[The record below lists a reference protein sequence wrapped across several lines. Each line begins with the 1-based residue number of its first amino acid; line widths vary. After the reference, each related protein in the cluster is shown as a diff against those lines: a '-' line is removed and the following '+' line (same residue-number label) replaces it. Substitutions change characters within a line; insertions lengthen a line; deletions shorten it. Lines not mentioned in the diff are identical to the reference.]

1 MAMGPESGSP
11 VLQPLG
17 PRTRGPGGLIAV
29 VVIGLFLAVLKPWA
43 GFDPAGSGAGAGAS
57 GGFGR
62 TGPAI
67 ASAVAELSAATPSP
81 TPRDPAAIARAAVDA
96 ECNQPSG
103 WRLYDIDRWRGK
115 PIHVWLAIEAIRA
128 AGPLD
133 PAIEVLP
140 VVATT
145 VDALGFCAPVVGS
158 VPSPRSDGSVQ
169 IWRLSSIAGSGAATR
184 TATSLPVHRVSPVLE
199 PGVET
204 ALGGLYSVPRSVGD
218 GTGGWAPGTYI
229 VSVDGWWFGA
239 EVRLV
244 ADDELPASGP
254 TLQP

>member
-1 MAMGPESGSP
+1 MAMGPETGSP
-11 VLQPLG
+11 ILQPLG

-29 VVIGLFLAVLKPWA
+29 VVIGLLLAVLKPWA
-43 GFDPAGSGAGAGAS
+43 GFAPAGPGAGAGGSRA
-57 GGFGR
+57 F
-62 TGPAI
+62 GPAGTT
-67 ASAVAELSAATPSP
+67 STAVAPSAAAPSP
-81 TPRDPAAIARAAVDA
+81 TPRDQAALARAAVNA

-115 PIHVWLAIEAIRA
+115 PIHVWLAIEAVRA

-140 VVATT
+140 VVAST

-169 IWRLSSIAGSGAATR
+169 IWRLSTPAGSGTATR
-184 TATSLPVHRVSPVLE
+184 TATSLPVQRVSPVLE

-204 ALGGLYSVPRSVGD
+204 ALGGLYSAPRGAAD
-218 GTGGWAPGTYI
+218 GTGGWAPGTYV

-244 ADDELPASGP
+244 ADDELPASAP
-254 TLQP
+254 TQQP